1 MNKTLRL
8 LLVSSLTL
16 FQLASLSNIT
26 SVEAQ
31 ATEEQP
37 TAEEIPE
44 LVEENTAPEQISVNV
59 YVWANRLAIDGDG
72 EQLPG
77 AWFVGSYTWSGDR
90 AELVPVGIEF
100 DPSSVPLAENRDGYD
115 YYSHHTPPEKV
126 VAEYDGQIIIYEY
139 SVFLN
144 KDNDPEPQP
153 IVVTPVA
160 PSQDGN
166 LVTVPVV
173 ESVVYSTESFE
184 LTAEN
189 PTITVTATVAE
200 GFVLA
205 DGSVTE
211 WTFNYVAPEPEPE
224 LIPVTPKEPV
234 REDNHI
240 TFPDSEGIVYEVVGQ
255 DYLHKPGDS
264 FWFETGNIIVN
275 AIPLEGYKI
284 AEGATSSWSYTAKE
298 SEPETRKY
306 QFDVYGK
313 TLNSNR
319 VELLPP
325 ELLGT
330 FYIEGAVGEVVT
342 IEFPIKS
349 DEWSDPEP
357 LTFTI
362 GDNMPSIIEVER
374 ILINTEDEINGVK
387 EAINKAKEVLAK
399 GGWTT
404 ESASTLEETIS
415 KGERSLKFISEGGYI
430 LTDTLGNFVDQ
441 LTANINNLVKD
452 SNSSESSGE
461 SESSD
466 ESTPEESSDETSE
479 SESTSSDESSSDKD
493 SDESKTDNNSESTS
507 TDKKQAN
514 ESEKAKLPETGES
527 SSVYVVIT
535 ALVLGLIGILV
546 LQLKPKSK
554 H

>member
-1 MNKTLRL
+1 M
-8 LLVSSLTL
+8 
-16 FQLASLSNIT
+16 
-26 SVEAQ
+26 
-31 ATEEQP
+31 
-37 TAEEIPE
+37 
-44 LVEENTAPEQISVNV
+44 
-59 YVWANRLAIDGDG
+59 
-72 EQLPG
+72 
-77 AWFVGSYTWSGDR
+77 
-90 AELVPVGIEF
+90 
-100 DPSSVPLAENRDGYD
+100 
-115 YYSHHTPPEKV
+115 
-126 VAEYDGQIIIYEY
+126 
-139 SVFLN
+139 
-144 KDNDPEPQP
+144 
-153 IVVTPVA
+153 
-160 PSQDGN
+160 
-166 LVTVPVV
+166 
-173 ESVVYSTESFE
+173 
-184 LTAEN
+184 
-189 PTITVTATVAE
+189 
-200 GFVLA
+200 
-205 DGSVTE
+205 
-211 WTFNYVAPEPEPE
+211 
-224 LIPVTPKEPV
+224 
-234 REDNHI
+234 
-240 TFPDSEGIVYEVVGQ
+240 
-255 DYLHKPGDS
+255 
-264 FWFETGNIIVN
+264 
-275 AIPLEGYKI
+275 
-284 AEGATSSWSYTAKE
+284 
-298 SEPETRKY
+298 
-306 QFDVYGK
+306 
-313 TLNSNR
+313 
-319 VELLPP
+319 
-325 ELLGT
+325 
-330 FYIEGAVGEVVT
+330 T